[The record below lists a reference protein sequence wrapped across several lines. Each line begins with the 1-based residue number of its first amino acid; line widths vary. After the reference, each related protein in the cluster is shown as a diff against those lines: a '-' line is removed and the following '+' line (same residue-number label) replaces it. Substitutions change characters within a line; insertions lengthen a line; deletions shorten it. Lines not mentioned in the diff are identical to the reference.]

1 MSYNSRQRLFMGR
14 TLSVSI
20 VTLTIMLSLLGCA
33 PHQLSRRSSQT
44 ASPPQSSPGKTSS
57 VYREY
62 PEPDPPNTALPIDES
77 TIIAQ
82 SWSVYKEK
90 FIQKDGRV
98 IDYEASD
105 RSTSEGQAYGML
117 RAVIADDPTTFALT
131 LQWSQNNL
139 KRSGTNGTL
148 EDQLWVWKWGR
159 DQSGN
164 WGAIDRNFASDAD
177 IDAATALILAS
188 RRWNRPEYL
197 ELALT
202 KLEDLWNLSTK
213 EVRGKRYLL
222 PGPVAAFVPSPSTLY
237 LNPSYLAPF
246 SFRLFAQVD
255 SNHDWLSLVDSS
267 YQVLKESSQVSAVGL
282 PSDWIA
288 LDTETGQ
295 FQPLPPESPLK
306 SSYSFDAYRVWWRVA
321 WDAAWFN
328 TPEAFSYLST
338 ATQHLQSLWRSSSR
352 LPARID
358 IQGKPTVTYEAT
370 SQYAMLYSALRLIE
384 PAMARE
390 LIEQKLIPQYHEGIW
405 DDQSAYYT
413 QNLAW
418 LGLLPTTAID
428 RNLLNP
434 S

>member
-1 MSYNSRQRLFMGR
+1 MSYNSRQHLFMGR
-14 TLSVSI
+14 TKSVSI
-20 VTLTIMLSLLGCA
+20 VTVTIMLSLLGCA
-33 PHQLSRRSSQT
+33 PHQLSRRSPT
-44 ASPPQSSPGKTSS
+44 PSPPKSSPSKTSS

-62 PEPDPPNTALPIDES
+62 PEPEAPQTPLLIDQS
-77 TIIAQ
+77 TIIAE

-197 ELALT
+197 DLALT
-202 KLEDLWNLSTK
+202 KLEDLWNFSTK

-255 SNHDWLSLVDSS
+255 PNHDWLSLVDSS

-288 LDTETGQ
+288 LDTQTGQ
-295 FQPLPPESPLK
+295 FQPLPPDSPLK

-328 TPEAFSYLST
+328 TPEAFAYLGT
-338 ATQHLQSLWRSSSR
+338 ATQHLQSLWRSSSK

-358 IQGKPTVTYEAT
+358 IQGKPTVSYEAT

-390 LIEQKLIPQYHEGIW
+390 LIEQKLIPQYQEGIW

-428 RNLLNP
+428 GNLLNP